1 MIKIVTSK
9 GKLKTF
15 LQVLVGSWPFLK
27 APLLWCIIW
36 NESYAMIAYIWA
48 GESSWGEK
56 VVDIIIILIS
66 LTNIMYICIV
76 TTEMNTL
83 FNKNLLN
90 WNFRERHKEE
100 KTSAHKIDKQW
111 LTLALL
117 FFRLCNIT
125 QDSHKIYLK
134 CNIIIWWVWK
144 KIKFK
149 LTIEFEK
156 RIKMNGFHIDNL
168 KIWFFSE
175 SFLLKSYFYNKFF
188 S

>member
-1 MIKIVTSK
+1 MIT
-9 GKLKTF
+9 
-15 LQVLVGSWPFLK
+15 
-27 APLLWCIIW
+27 
-36 NESYAMIAYIWA
+36 YIWA

-90 WNFRERHKEE
+90 SNFRKRHKEE

-111 LTLALL
+111 LTFAPL

-125 QDSHKIYLK
+125 QDSHKTYLK
-134 CNIIIWWVWK
+134 CNIIIWWVWG

-168 KIWFFSE
+168 KNLVFKWKFSFE
-175 SFLLKSYFYNKFF
+175 KLFL
-188 S
+188 